1 MCWGATVPWVLRKF
15 TKDSRKSL
23 QGRFSP
29 FLKGASSLAGPLCE
43 VIPATG
49 KERVG
54 QGAPPVPDKLSN
66 AAPNY
71 SLLTEA
77 SSHAAGRA
85 WG

>member
-1 MCWGATVPWVLRKF
+1 MLGCNYAMGPQELYRGQWEVTAGKVLA
-15 TKDSRKSL
+15 L
-23 QGRFSP
+23 PQG
-29 FLKGASSLAGPLCE
+29 SSLAGPPCE

-49 KERVG
+49 KERVR

>member
-1 MCWGATVPWVLRKF
+1 MLGCNYAMGPQELYRGQWEVTVGKVLA
-15 TKDSRKSL
+15 L
-23 QGRFSP
+23 PQG
-29 FLKGASSLAGPLCE
+29 SSLAGPPCE

-49 KERVG
+49 KERVR

>member
-1 MCWGATVPWVLRKF
+1 MCWGATMPWALRNF
-15 TKDSRKSL
+15 TEDSGKSL
-23 QGRFSP
+23 RGKVLALPQG
-29 FLKGASSLAGPLCE
+29 SSLAGPPCE

-49 KERVG
+49 KERVR